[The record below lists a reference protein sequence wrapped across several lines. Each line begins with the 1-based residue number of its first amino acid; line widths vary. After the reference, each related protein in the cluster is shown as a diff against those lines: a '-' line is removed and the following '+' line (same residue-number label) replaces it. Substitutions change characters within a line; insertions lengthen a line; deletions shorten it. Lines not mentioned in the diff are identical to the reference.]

1 MNTIDSLAANLS
13 GYLESDQ
20 VNLVRRAYY
29 YAEQAH
35 DGQFRRSG
43 EPYVTH
49 PLAVAGI
56 LSEMHMD
63 PQSLVAAMLHDV
75 IEDTGISKSAVKSQF
90 GDTIAEMVDGVS
102 KLNKISFSS
111 HAEAQ
116 AENFQKM
123 ALAMARDIRVIL
135 VKLADRL
142 HNMRTL
148 DVLSPE
154 KRRRVARETLDI
166 YAPIANRLGMNSVRI
181 EFEELGFDALYP
193 MRKRRINAAVKSV
206 RGNRKEIVKQI
217 QSSLE
222 ACLEREGMPAR
233 VFGREKHLYSIYEK
247 MRAKRKSFS
256 EIMDVYAFRIVV
268 DKVDTCYRVLGAVH
282 NLYKPVPGRFKD
294 YIAIPKANGYQSL
307 HTTLFGMHG
316 VPIEIQIRTEEMEA
330 MANNGIAAHWL
341 YKSSDDTPSSAHIRA
356 RQWVNGLLEMQQH
369 AGNSLEFIENVKI
382 DLFPDEIYVFTPKGS
397 IMELPAGSTAVDFAY
412 AVHTDVGNSCVACR
426 ISRRLAPLSEPLE
439 SGQTVEIITAPGTQ
453 PNPAWLSFV
462 VTGKARSNIRHF
474 LKNQRH
480 SESVALGRRL
490 LNKVLGGFGTQ
501 LEKIPQE
508 QIQKMLLQLN
518 SQSLDNILED
528 IGLGNRMAHVIAR
541 LVLPEHDDVDLLPET
556 TKESKQSSLAIR
568 GSEGMV
574 MSFAKCCHPIPG
586 DPIIGHIS
594 SGRGMVI
601 HTEGCNNI
609 AEIRDNPEKCVSVRW
624 DPNVEGE
631 FSVEIRVEL
640 ENERGIIAKLATT
653 ITGAEANIEKI
664 STVERDARF
673 SIVNLSLN
681 VRNRIHL
688 ARVMKRIRIIKPV
701 IKVTRVKSRKVV
713 KPIKSSIA
721 PQTLLRKTN
730 GAPQE

>member
-1 MNTIDSLAANLS
+1 MNTIDSLATTLS

-20 VNLVRRAYY
+20 VNLVRRAYF

-341 YKSSDDTPSSAHIRA
+341 YKSSDDIPSSAHIRA

-490 LNKVLGGFGTQ
+490 INKVLGSFGTQ

-518 SQSLDNILED
+518 SQNLDNILED
-528 IGLGNRMAHVIAR
+528 VGLGNRMAHVIAR
-541 LVLPEHDDVDLLPET
+541 LVLPDHDDVDLLPE

-601 HTEGCNNI
+601 HTESCNNI

-701 IKVTRVKSRKVV
+701 IKVTRVKSRKVI